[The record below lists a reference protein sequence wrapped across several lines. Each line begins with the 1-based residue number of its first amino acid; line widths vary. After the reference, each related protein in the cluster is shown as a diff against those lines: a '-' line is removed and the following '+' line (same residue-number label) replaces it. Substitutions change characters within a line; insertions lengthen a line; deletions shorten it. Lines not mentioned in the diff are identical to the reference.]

1 MLTFTVLEFSPEIA
15 PKKKPIF
22 KRLIKIILWLVF
34 VFIFICGALVGLLFI
49 YQDEV
54 KAALLGEI
62 NKHLKSEVTID
73 PKNIDLTIIKT
84 FPDCSMEFKDV
95 LMLEALQ
102 IKKRDTLLF
111 AEQLNLH
118 FDISDLWHKRYDIKK
133 ITLKNA
139 IAKPGLTK
147 AGRPNY
153 IFWEEPEQGSNKS
166 DSINFKL
173 DLIQLKNCHIIYRD
187 KQKIFKTDLLIKELD
202 FKGAFSESEYDMTSE
217 GKIFINQIAQSKK
230 TFLKNKNCNLDVKLQ
245 VKDNTYLFEKT
256 SLSLNSMLFNLSG
269 SFIYSD
275 SLQNA
280 NVNYE
285 ASNLDINTL
294 LSLLPEDQQQKTNEY
309 KSNGDFYA
317 KGNLTYSGKNDFKCL
332 SEFGIK
338 NGEITYKPT
347 STTAQ
352 NVNIDGKLNYSK
364 VSSQLDLTNVYL
376 KINNDELKGNFIIKD
391 FSNPFIH
398 FLIDATANLENL
410 QNFWPIDTL
419 TKLKGNLRINSE
431 VEGLLIDL
439 NNKTF
444 SNKVKLNLDASVTNL
459 EAQFKNDETVF
470 AVENCSVTAKEREVE
485 VKDLKLKRGSSDISL
500 NAKIPGIFNY
510 LSDKT
515 APLMITGNLFSNYL
529 KLEDFMMKYKASEDK
544 TAPLIPNNIQFKLNA
559 AIAKFSY
566 AKFEAQ
572 SITGE
577 IEIKDQ
583 KAIVSEMKLSTMEG
597 EAEIDAYADNSGNKL
612 DVVLQSKLKNINI
625 NNMFSQFNNFG
636 QTTLQ
641 EKNLKGFATATV
653 EFSGSWSNALEPDLN
668 SVRSNID
675 LSVERG
681 ELIDFK
687 PLLSLSKFVD
697 IQDLQKIK
705 FSTLKSVVEI
715 KNKTIYLPST
725 SLKNS
730 ALNIIFW
737 GSHTFD
743 NAIDYHIEL
752 LISELLAKKR
762 KHKVDEEFGPV
773 ENDPDNKR
781 SAFIL
786 MTGTVDKPIIKYDR
800 KGLKENIKKDLK
812 EEKQNLKQL
821 LKEEFGLFKKD
832 SISVKKKEK
841 SDQAFELEKTNNN
854 TPKKTLEPK
863 KKKEEDEDF

>member
-1 MLTFTVLEFSPEIA
+1 MEFNPEIA
-15 PKKKPIF
+15 PKKKSVF
-22 KRLIKIILWLVF
+22 KRIIKVILWLAF
-34 VFIFICGALVGLLFI
+34 IFIFICGALVSLLFI

-84 FPDCSMEFKDV
+84 FPDCSMEFKNV
-95 LMLEALQ
+95 LMLEALK

-118 FDISDLWHKRYDIKK
+118 FDISDLWHKKYDIKK

-139 IAKPGLTK
+139 LAKPGLTK
-147 AGRPNY
+147 AGKPNY
-153 IFWEEPEQGSNKS
+153 IFWEESEAGNSKN

-173 DLIQLKNCHIIYRD
+173 DLIQLKNCRIIYRD
-187 KQKIFKTDLLIKELD
+187 KQKIFKTDLLIKDLS
-202 FKGAFSESEYDMTSE
+202 FKGDFSEAEYDMVSE
-217 GKIFINQIAQSKK
+217 GKIYINQIAASKK
-230 TFLKNKNCNLDVKLQ
+230 TFLKSKDCNLDITLQ
-245 VKDNTYLFEKT
+245 VKGNNYLFEKT
-256 SLSLNSMLFNLSG
+256 SLSLNSMLFNLNG
-269 SFIYSD
+269 NFIYGD
-275 SLQNA
+275 SLQKID
-280 NVNYE
+280 VNYE
-285 ASNLDINTL
+285 ASKLDIATI
-294 LSLLPEDQQQKTNEY
+294 LSLLPEEQKQKASAY
-309 KSNGDFYA
+309 KSEGNFYA
-317 KGNLTYSGKNDFKCL
+317 KGNFKYEKQNDFKCT

-352 NVNIDGKLNYSK
+352 NVNIDGRLLYSNAA
-364 VSSQLDLTNVYL
+364 SQLDLTNVYL
-376 KINNDELKGNFIIKD
+376 KINNDELKGSFSLND

-398 FLIDATANLENL
+398 FLVDANANLENL

-419 TKLKGNLRINSE
+419 TKLKGNLKINSD
-431 VEGLLIDL
+431 VEGLLSDL
-439 NNKTF
+439 QNETF
-444 SNKVKLNLDASVTNL
+444 SNKVKLDLDASVTNL

-470 AVENCSVTAKEREVE
+470 AVENCLVTAKAREVE

-515 APLMITGNLFSNYL
+515 APLIITGNLFSNYL

-544 TAPLIPNNIQFKLNA
+544 TAPLIPKNIQFKLNA

-583 KAIVSEMKLSTMEG
+583 KAIVSEMKLNTMEG
-597 EAEIDAYADNSGNKL
+597 EAEIDAFADNSGNKL

-625 NNMFSQFNNFG
+625 SNMFYQFNDFG
-636 QTTLQ
+636 QATLQ

-668 SVRSNID
+668 SLQSNID
-675 LSVERG
+675 LAIDRG

-705 FSTLKSVVEI
+705 FSSLKSVVEI

-762 KHKVDEEFGPV
+762 KHKADEEFGPV

-821 LKEEFGLFKKD
+821 LKEEFGMFKKD

-841 SDQAFELEKTNNN
+841 AEQNFELEKTNNN
-854 TPKKTLEPK
+854 SPKKTLEPK
-863 KKKEEDEDF
+863 KKKEDDEDF

>member
-1 MLTFTVLEFSPEIA
+1 MEFNPEIT
-15 PKKKPIF
+15 PKKNSVL
-22 KRLIKIILWLVF
+22 KRIIKIILWF
-34 VFIFICGALVGLLFI
+34 TFIFIFICVALVSLLFI

-62 NKHLKSEVTID
+62 NKHLRSEVSID

-84 FPDCSMEFKDV
+84 FPDCSMEFKNV
-95 LMLEALQ
+95 LMMEALK

-118 FDISDLWHKRYDIKK
+118 FDISDLWHKKYDIKK
-133 ITLKNA
+133 ITLQNA

-147 AGRPNY
+147 AGKPNY
-153 IFWEEPEQGSNKS
+153 IFWEESKEESDKN
-166 DSINFKL
+166 DSISFKL
-173 DLIQLKNCHIIYRD
+173 DLIQLKNCRMIYRD
-187 KQKIFKTDLLIKELD
+187 KQKIFKTDLLIKDLN
-202 FKGAFSESEYDMTSE
+202 FKGDFSATEYDMTSE
-217 GKIFINQIAQSKK
+217 GKVFINQIAQSKK
-230 TFLKNKNCNLDVKLQ
+230 TFLKNKNCNLDVILQ
-245 VKDNTYLFEKT
+245 VKGSNYLFEKA
-256 SLSLNSMLFNLSG
+256 SLSLNSMLFNLNG
-269 SFIYSD
+269 NFIYAD
-275 SLQNA
+275 SLQKV

-285 ASNLDINTL
+285 ASKLDITTI

-309 KSNGDFYA
+309 KSDGDFYA
-317 KGNLTYSGKNDFKCL
+317 KGNFVYNDKKDFKWT

-352 NVNIDGKLNYSK
+352 NVNIDGKLNYSST
-364 VSSQLDLTNVYL
+364 SSQLDLTNVHL
-376 KINNDELKGNFIIKD
+376 KINNDELKGKFSLSD

-398 FLIDATANLENL
+398 FVVDANVNLENL

-419 TKLKGNLRINSE
+419 TKLRGNLKINSE
-431 VEGLLIDL
+431 VGGLLSDL
-439 NNKTF
+439 KSETF
-444 SNKVKLNLDASVTNL
+444 SNKVKLDLDASITNL
-459 EAQFKNDETVF
+459 EAQFKNDETIF
-470 AVENCSVTAKEREVE
+470 TVESCSVIAKEREVE
-485 VKDLKLKRGSSDISL
+485 VKNLKLKRGSSDISL

-515 APLMITGNLFSNYL
+515 APLIITGNLFSNYL

-544 TAPLIPNNIQFKLNA
+544 TAPLIPKNIQFKLNA

-583 KAIVSEMKLSTMEG
+583 KAIVSDMKLSTMEG
-597 EAEIDAYADNSGNKL
+597 EAEIDAYADNSGSKL
-612 DVVLQSKLKNINI
+612 DVILQSTLKNINI
-625 NNMFSQFNNFG
+625 SNMFSQFNNFG
-636 QTTLQ
+636 QSTLQ

-653 EFSGSWSNALEPDLN
+653 EFSGSWSNALDPDM
-668 SVRSNID
+668 SSIRSNID
-675 LSVERG
+675 LAINRG

-705 FSTLKSVVEI
+705 FSSLKSVVEI

-762 KHKVDEEFGPV
+762 KQKADEEFGPI

-821 LKEEFGLFKKD
+821 LKEELGLFKKD
-832 SISVKKKEK
+832 SVSIKKKEK
-841 SDQAFELEKTNNN
+841 AEQNFELEKTNNN

-863 KKKEEDEDF
+863 KKKEDDEDF

>member
-1 MLTFTVLEFSPEIA
+1 M
-15 PKKKPIF
+15 
-22 KRLIKIILWLVF
+22 
-34 VFIFICGALVGLLFI
+34 
-49 YQDEV
+49 
-54 KAALLGEI
+54 GEI

-84 FPDCSMEFKDV
+84 FPDCSMEFKNV
-95 LMLEALQ
+95 LMLEALK

-118 FDISDLWHKRYDIKK
+118 FDISDLWHKKYDIKK

-139 IAKPGLTK
+139 LAKPGLTK
-147 AGRPNY
+147 AGKPNY
-153 IFWEEPEQGSNKS
+153 IFWEESEGASNKN

-173 DLIQLKNCHIIYRD
+173 DLIQLKNCHVVYRD
-187 KQKIFKTDLLIKELD
+187 KQRIFKTDLLIKDLS
-202 FKGAFSESEYDMTSE
+202 FKGDFSATEYDMTSE
-217 GKIFINQIAQSKK
+217 GKIYINQIAASKK
-230 TFLKNKNCNLDVKLQ
+230 TFLKNKDCNLDITLQ
-245 VKDNTYLFEKT
+245 VKGNNYLFEKT
-256 SLSLNSMLFNLSG
+256 SLSLNSMLFKLNG
-269 SFIYSD
+269 NFIYGD
-275 SLQNA
+275 SLQRI

-285 ASNLDINTL
+285 ASKLDIATI
-294 LSLLPEDQQQKTNEY
+294 LSLLPEDQKQKANEY
-309 KSNGDFYA
+309 KSEGDFYA
-317 KGNLTYSGKNDFKCL
+317 KGSFAYGGKNNFKWA

-352 NVNIDGKLNYSK
+352 NVNINGNLLYSNAGSK
-364 VSSQLDLTNVYL
+364 LDLTNVYL
-376 KINNDELKGNFIIKD
+376 KINNDELKGNFSLSD

-398 FLIDATANLENL
+398 FLVDANANLENV

-419 TKLKGNLRINSE
+419 AKLSGKLKVNSE

-439 NNKTF
+439 MNETF
-444 SNKVKLNLDASVTNL
+444 SDKVKLNINASVVNL

-470 AVENCSVTAKEREVE
+470 AVENCSVTAKDREVE

-500 NAKIPGIFNY
+500 NAKLPGIFNY

-544 TAPLIPNNIQFKLNA
+544 TAPLIPKNIQFKLNA
-559 AIAKFSY
+559 AIEKFSY

-597 EAEIDAYADNSGNKL
+597 EAEIDAFADNSGNKL

-625 NNMFSQFNNFG
+625 SNMFSEFNNFG

-653 EFSGSWSNALEPDLN
+653 EFSGSWSNALDPDLT
-668 SVRSNID
+668 SIKSNID
-675 LSVERG
+675 LAVDRG

-705 FSTLKSVVEI
+705 FSSLKSVVEI

-743 NAIDYHIEL
+743 NGIDYHIEL

-762 KHKVDEEFGPV
+762 KHKGDEEFGPV

-812 EEKQNLKQL
+812 EEKQNLKQI

-832 SISVKKKEK
+832 SVSVKKKEK
-841 SDQAFELEKTNNN
+841 AEQKFELEKTNNN

>member
-1 MLTFTVLEFSPEIA
+1 M
-15 PKKKPIF
+15 
-22 KRLIKIILWLVF
+22 
-34 VFIFICGALVGLLFI
+34 LFI

-62 NKHLKSEVTID
+62 NKHLKSEVKID

-84 FPDCSMEFKDV
+84 FPDCSMQFKNV
-95 LMLEALQ
+95 LMLEALK
-102 IKKRDTLLF
+102 IKNRDTLLF

-118 FDISDLWHKRYDIKK
+118 FDISDLWHKKYDIKK

-139 IAKPGLTK
+139 LAKPGLTK
-147 AGRPNY
+147 AGKPNY
-153 IFWEEPEQGSNKS
+153 IFWQESETGDNKN

-173 DLIQLKNCHIIYRD
+173 DLIQLKNCRVIYRD
-187 KQKIFKTDLLIKELD
+187 KQKIFKTDVLIKELS
-202 FKGAFSESEYDMTSE
+202 FKGDFSATEYDMISE
-217 GKIFINQIAQSKK
+217 GKIYINQIAASKK
-230 TFLKNKNCNLDVKLQ
+230 TFLKNKDCNLDVT
-245 VKDNTYLFEKT
+245 VKVKGNDYLFEKT
-256 SLSLNSMLFNLSG
+256 SLSLNSMLFSLNG
-269 SFIYSD
+269 NFIYAD
-275 SLQNA
+275 SLQKV

-285 ASNLDINTL
+285 ASKLDIATI
-294 LSLLPEDQQQKTNEY
+294 LSLLPEEQKQKANEY
-309 KSNGDFYA
+309 KSEGNFYA
-317 KGNLTYSGKNDFKCL
+317 KGSFTFGGKNNFKWA

-347 STTAQ
+347 STKAQ
-352 NVNIDGKLNYSK
+352 NVNVDGKLLYSNA
-364 VSSQLDLTNVYL
+364 SSQLNLTNVYL
-376 KINNDELKGNFIIKD
+376 KINNDELKGSFSVND

-398 FLIDATANLENL
+398 FLVDANANLENL

-419 TKLKGNLRINSE
+419 SKLKGSLKINSE
-431 VEGLLIDL
+431 VEGLLSDL
-439 NNKTF
+439 KNETF
-444 SNKVKLNLDASVTNL
+444 SNKVKLNLDASVTGL
-459 EAQFKNDETVF
+459 EAQFKNDETIF
-470 AVENCSVTAKEREVE
+470 AVENCSVTAKNREVE
-485 VKDLKLKRGSSDISL
+485 VRDLKLKRGSSDISL
-500 NAKIPGIFNY
+500 NAKLPGIFNY

-515 APLMITGNLFSNYL
+515 APLIITGNLFSNYL
-529 KLEDFMMKYKASEDK
+529 KLEDFMMKYKESEDK
-544 TAPLIPNNIQFKLNA
+544 TAPLIPKNIQFKLNA

-583 KAIVSEMKLSTMEG
+583 KAIVSEMKLTAMGG
-597 EAEIDAYADNSGNKL
+597 EAEIDAFADNSGNKL
-612 DVVLQSKLKNINI
+612 EVVLQSKLKNINI
-625 NNMFSQFNNFG
+625 SSMFSQFNNFG

-653 EFSGSWSNALEPDLN
+653 EFSGSWSNALDPDLN
-668 SVRSNID
+668 SIKSNID
-675 LSVERG
+675 LAIDRG

-705 FSTLKSVVEI
+705 FSSLKSVVEI

-743 NAIDYHIEL
+743 NAIDYHVEL

-762 KHKVDEEFGPV
+762 KHKDDEEFGPI

-812 EEKQNLKQL
+812 AEKQNLKQI
-821 LKEEFGLFKKD
+821 LKDEFGLFKKD
-832 SISVKKKEK
+832 SLSVKKKDKAE
-841 SDQAFELEKTNNN
+841 QNFELEKPNNN
-854 TPKKTLEPK
+854 APKKTLEPK
-863 KKKEEDEDF
+863 KKEEEDEDF

>member
-1 MLTFTVLEFSPEIA
+1 LEFSPEIA
-15 PKKKPIF
+15 PKKPSVL
-22 KRLIKIILWLVF
+22 KRIIKIILWLVF
-34 VFIFICGALVGLLFI
+34 IFIFICIALVSLLFI

-62 NKHLKSEVTID
+62 NKHLRSEVNID

-84 FPDCSMEFKDV
+84 FPDCSMEFKNV
-95 LMLEALQ
+95 LMLEALKV
-102 IKKRDTLLF
+102 KKRDTLLF

-118 FDISDLWHKRYDIKK
+118 FDISDLWHKKYDIKK

-139 IAKPGLTK
+139 LAKPGLTK
-147 AGRPNY
+147 AGTPNY
-153 IFWEEPEQGSNKS
+153 VFWEESEGTNKN

-173 DLIQLKNCHIIYRD
+173 DLIQLKNCHVIYRD
-187 KQKIFKTDLLIKELD
+187 KQKIFKTDLLIKDLS
-202 FKGAFSESEYDMTSE
+202 FKGDFSATEYDMTSE
-217 GKIFINQIAQSKK
+217 GKIYINQIAASKK
-230 TFLKNKNCNLDVKLQ
+230 TFLKNKDCNLDITLQ
-245 VKDNTYLFEKT
+245 VKGNDYLFEKT
-256 SLSLNSMLFNLSG
+256 SLSLNNMLFNLNG
-269 SFIYSD
+269 NFVYSD
-275 SLQNA
+275 SLQKI

-285 ASNLDINTL
+285 ASKLDISTI
-294 LSLLPEDQQQKTNEY
+294 LSLLPEDQKQKASEY
-309 KSNGDFYA
+309 KSDGDFYA
-317 KGNLTYSGKNDFKCL
+317 KGDLTYNGKNNFKWA

-352 NVNIDGKLNYSK
+352 NVNINGRLLYSN
-364 VSSQLDLTNVYL
+364 SASQLDLTNVFL
-376 KINNDELKGNFIIKD
+376 KINNDELKGSFSLND
-391 FSNPFIH
+391 FSNPHIH
-398 FLIDATANLENL
+398 FLVDANADLENL

-419 TKLKGNLRINSE
+419 SKLKGNLKINSE
-431 VEGLLIDL
+431 VEGLLSDL
-439 NNKTF
+439 QNETF
-444 SNKVKLNLDASVTNL
+444 SNKVKLDLDASVTNL

-515 APLMITGNLFSNYL
+515 APLMITGNLFSNYI

-544 TAPLIPNNIQFKLNA
+544 TAPLIPKNIQFKLNA

-597 EAEIDAYADNSGNKL
+597 EAEIDAFADNSGKKL

-625 NNMFSQFNNFG
+625 SSMFSQFNNFG

-653 EFSGSWSNALEPDLN
+653 EFSGSWSNALDPDLN
-668 SVRSNID
+668 SIKSNVDLAID
-675 LSVERG
+675 KG

-705 FSTLKSVVEI
+705 FSSLKSVIEI

-725 SLKNS
+725 TLNNS

-762 KHKVDEEFGPV
+762 KHKQDEEFGPV

-786 MTGTVDKPIIKYDR
+786 MTGTVDKPVIKYDR

-812 EEKQNLKQL
+812 EEKQNLKQI

-832 SISVKKKEK
+832 SINVKKKEK
-841 SDQAFELEKTNNN
+841 AEQNFELEKTNNN
-854 TPKKTLEPK
+854 QPKKTLEPK